1 LPVISG
7 MTNLTRRK
15 FIKRGILASIG
26 FVLLDALWFEKYV
39 IDWNYFDIAKSKN
52 NKIKII

>member
-52 NKIKII
+52 NKIIK